1 MSTATPSRRTARSPA
16 RQAGKQAGKQPPSG
30 ARAEANRAAILAAAR
45 NCFVAEGFDANLD
58 RVAEIADVSK
68 MTIYNH
74 FGSKEALFTAVIDD
88 ALSEALDE
96 AVTIVDT
103 TLSESA
109 DLRSDLIAACRAW
122 VAGIGTPEM
131 VQLRNL
137 VVGELRRFPQL
148 GAEWSERGP
157 QRFHPVIAAAL
168 RRLVRAKRLSI
179 PDVELAVL
187 QLSGLVV
194 SPTLV
199 YGGYGRPP
207 SKRRTEQLIVD
218 GVDMF
223 LEHYAYR
230 GT

>member
-1 MSTATPSRRTARSPA
+1 MSTATPSRRRDVRSVGGPP
-16 RQAGKQAGKQPPSG
+16 GKRPPSG
-30 ARAEANRAAILAAAR
+30 ARAEAKRAAILTAAR
-45 NCFVAEGFDANLD
+45 RCFVADGFDANLD
-58 RVAEIADVSK
+58 HVAEMADVSK

-96 AVTIVDT
+96 AVTMVET
-103 TLSESA
+103 TLSETS

-122 VAGIGTPEM
+122 VAGIGSPEM
-131 VQLRNL
+131 LQLRNL
-137 VVGELRRFPQL
+137 VVGEFRRFPQL
-148 GAEWSERGP
+148 VAEWSEKGP
-157 QRFHPVIAAAL
+157 QRFHPVIASAL
-168 RRLVRAKRLSI
+168 RRLVRSDRLTV

-199 YGGYGRPP
+199 YGAYGQPP
-207 SKRRTEQLIVD
+207 SPRRTDKLIVG

-223 LEHYAYR
+223 LDHYAYR